1 MWHTSRGDRTLHGD
15 EAALVSRAIEV
26 MVAALLM
33 HVDEDFEEDAPDC
46 ESGIAIYDRCRP
58 SQRLGLLHQVAH
70 FLLTDTDRS
79 LPLSALTDATVAA
92 IFVEVRDQIAIEIG
106 FAPNPQTEAEASWRE
121 MVLAAHHS
129 VFPNRLDENRLDE
142 DDGLLDGSLAAAS
155 EDLPAWET
163 MVNELCDSILWD
175 RDFEMAES
183 FLDVD
188 PGVSRHRRRLLGIDD
203 DYFTAVAPDPR
214 LGEVLVLASRTRD
227 IVRGKPR

>member
-1 MWHTSRGDRTLHGD
+1 MWHTSRGDRTLQGQ

-70 FLLTDTDRS
+70 FLLTETDCS

-106 FAPNPQTEAEASWRE
+106 FAPDRQNEGEASWRE
-121 MVLAAHHS
+121 MVLAAHRS
-129 VFPNRLDENRLDE
+129 VFSNRLDE
-142 DDGLLDGSLAAAS
+142 DDGLLDGPLLAAS
-155 EDLPAWET
+155 EDLAAWEA
-163 MVNELCDSILWD
+163 MVNELCDSVLWD

-227 IVRGKPR
+227 IVRRKPR